1 MTSIVG
7 LLLAIATPPAGD
19 PAAPALRWRA
29 PPGCP
34 THDDVAASLAA
45 QAATTTDA
53 QPSPLATDATVRET
67 AAGTWAVT
75 ITVTSTTDEIHR
87 ELDSCAA
94 AAEAVALI
102 YGLALTGE
110 LDPAGDPDPATN
122 EPAVP
127 PSPAAIAPP
136 PSGASEPRGTV
147 VAPVVAPV
155 RGPSSSVPPR
165 RGRPQLA
172 IHLDG
177 GGGVGTLA
185 RGGGHAVLG
194 LGAAWRRVRIGGR
207 VDHAFVRRS
216 DGSSADLGVEVSSTT
231 GGVEVAIVIPLA
243 PIELL
248 PGLDL
253 RAGALRARGVGGRRG
268 DTRWVPW
275 ALVAGGMSLVW
286 MAADAIGLRV
296 GAAVEV
302 PLVRHVF
309 AFDDLE
315 VARTRGVGG
324 LFVAGL
330 ELRFLRGRR

>member
-1 MTSIVG
+1 MTTIAG

-19 PAAPALRWRA
+19 HAPPALRWQA

-45 QAATTTDA
+45 QAATTDA
-53 QPSPLATDATVRET
+53 QPSPLAADATVRQT

-75 ITVTSTTDEIHR
+75 ITVTSATDEIHR
-87 ELDSCAA
+87 ELELDSCAA

-102 YGLALTGE
+102 YGLALTGD
-110 LDPAGDPDPATN
+110 LDPATN
-122 EPAVP
+122 EP
-127 PSPAAIAPP
+127 PSPTPVVPP
-136 PSGASEPRGTV
+136 PSGISEPRKAAAV
-147 VAPVVAPV
+147 VAPVPV
-155 RGPSSSVPPR
+155 PSPTVRPR

-172 IHLDG
+172 IHLEG

-185 RGGGHAVLG
+185 RGGGHAALG
-194 LGAAWRRVRIGGR
+194 MGAAWPRVRIGGR

-216 DGSSADLGVEVSSTT
+216 DGPSGDLGVEVSSTT
-231 GGVEVAIVIPLA
+231 GGLEVAIAIPLA

-286 MAADAIGLRV
+286 MAADAVGLRV